1 MNIRALGRAGLAVV
15 LAGSLAACTTNM
27 ATGQKFFTTL
37 SPEQE
42 AQIGEEASPEMI
54 AEFGGKTP
62 SPELQAYIT
71 EVGMKL
77 AAQVEDPQFKQLK
90 WEYTLLDSP
99 VVNAFALPGGKVFI
113 TRGLADKLTSEAQLA
128 GVLGHETGHVSAQHT
143 ARRIGQATLL
153 NAGLAAA
160 GLAVGASGN
169 EAAQKYGQYAL
180 PALAVGG
187 NLYLLKFGRDEE
199 SQADYLG
206 MRYMAKAGWNPRA
219 QEQVMEVLKS
229 QEGGSSPPEFL
240 STHPIP
246 ATRIDDINSLLK
258 TKEFAGAGNLPF
270 NESQYQQRYLRVA
283 RTLPPPKQPA
293 PATEGQAQEKA
304 KQMNRQRQQGQQ
316 GSGQPAQG
324 MQAQN
329 RPPSRGSASGNDVV
343 GHPK

>member
-1 MNIRALGRAGLAVV
+1 MKIRAVWRAGLCVA
-15 LAGSLAACTTNM
+15 LAGTLAACTKNM
-27 ATGQKFFTTL
+27 ATGQSFFTTL

-62 SPELQAYIT
+62 SPELQQYIT
-71 EVGMKL
+71 EIGMKL
-77 AAQVEDPQFKQLK
+77 AAQVEDPQFKSLK

-143 ARRIGQATLL
+143 ARRIGQAAIL
-153 NAGLAAA
+153 NTSLAAV

-169 EAAQKYGQYAL
+169 ETAQKYGQYAL

-187 NLYLLKFGRDEE
+187 NVILLKFGRDEE

-206 MRYMAKAGWNPRA
+206 MRYMMKAGYNPRA
-219 QEQVMEVLKS
+219 QEQVMEILKS
-229 QEGGSSPPEFL
+229 EEGDSSPPEFL

-246 ATRIDDINSLLK
+246 ATRINDINNLLK
-258 TKEFAGAGNLPF
+258 SEEFSGGTNLPF
-270 NESQYQQRYLRVA
+270 DEPQYQQRYLRIA

-293 PATEGQAQEKA
+293 PTPEGQAQEKA
-304 KQMNRQRQQGQQ
+304 QQM
-316 GSGQPAQG
+316 SGQRRSRPAKPRPAAG
-324 MQAQN
+324 M
-329 RPPSRGSASGNDVV
+329 RPNGASGNQVI
-343 GHPK
+343 GRTAR

>member
-1 MNIRALGRAGLAVV
+1 MTIRAILRGGLAVL
-15 LAGSLAACTTNM
+15 LAGTLSACTKNM
-27 ATGQKFFTTL
+27 ATGQSFFTTL

-42 AQIGEEASPEMI
+42 AQIGEQASPEMI

-62 SPELQAYIT
+62 SPELQAYIS

-77 AAQVEDPQFKQLK
+77 ANQVEDPQFQKLK

-143 ARRIGQATLL
+143 ARRIGQSTLL

-169 EAAQKYGQYAL
+169 ETAQKYGQYAL

-206 MRYMAKAGWNPRA
+206 MRYMAKAGWNPKA

-246 ATRIDDINSLLK
+246 ATRIDDINRLLK
-258 TKEFAGAGNLPF
+258 TKEFSGSTNLPLK
-270 NESQYQQRYLRVA
+270 EQEYQQRYLRIA
-283 RTLPPPKQPA
+283 RTLPPPKQPPA
-293 PATEGQAQEKA
+293 PTEGQAQEKA
-304 KQMNRQRQQGQQ
+304 KQMNQQRQGQK
-316 GSGQPAQG
+316 PAQG
-324 MQAQN
+324 MQPQN
-329 RPPSRGSASGNDVV
+329 RGGSASGSDVV

>member
-1 MNIRALGRAGLAVV
+1 MNIRALGRVGLALA

-42 AQIGEEASPEMI
+42 AQIGEEASPQMI
-54 AEFGGKTP
+54 EEFGGKTP

-71 EVGMKL
+71 EVGTKL
-77 AAQVEDPQFKQLK
+77 VNQVEDPNFKKLK
-90 WEYTLLDSP
+90 WEFTLLDSP
-99 VVNAFALPGGKVFI
+99 VINAFALPGGKVFI

-128 GVLGHETGHVSAQHT
+128 GVLGHEAGHVTAQHT

-169 EAAQKYGQYAL
+169 ETAQKYGQYAL

-199 SQADYLG
+199 SQSDYLG
-206 MRYMAKAGWNPRA
+206 MRYMAKAGWNPKGQA
-219 QEQVMEVLKS
+219 QVMEVLKA
-229 QEGGSSPPEFL
+229 QEGGSRPPEFL

-246 ATRIDDINSLLK
+246 ATRIDDINRLLK
-258 TKEFAGAGNLPF
+258 SKEFAGTDSLPF
-270 NESQYQQRYLRVA
+270 KEQEYQQRYVRVA
-283 RTLPPPKQPA
+283 RTLPPAKQPPA
-293 PATEGQAQEKA
+293 PTEGQAQEKA
-304 KQMNRQRQQGQQ
+304 KQMNQQRQGGQK
-316 GSGQPAQG
+316 PAQG
-324 MQAQN
+324 MQPQG
-329 RPPSRGSASGNDVV
+329 RPQARSGGASGSDVV
-343 GHPK
+343 GRPQ

>member
-1 MNIRALGRAGLAVV
+1 MSIRALWRGGLAVV
-15 LAGSLAACTTNM
+15 LAGSLAACTTNQ
-27 ATGQKFFTTL
+27 ATGQRFFTTL
-37 SPEQE
+37 SREQE
-42 AQIGEEASPEMI
+42 AQIGEEASPQMI

-62 SPELQAYIT
+62 SAELQQYIS

-77 AAQVEDPQFKQLK
+77 AAQVEDPGFRSLK

-113 TRGLADKLTSEAQLA
+113 TRGLADKLSSEAQLA

-169 EAAQKYGQYAL
+169 ETAQKYGQYAL

-187 NLYLLKFGRDEE
+187 NLFLLKFGRDEE

-206 MRYMAKAGWNPRA
+206 MRYMAKAGYNPRA
-219 QEQVMEVLKS
+219 QEQVMEILKS

-240 STHPIP
+240 SSHPIP
-246 ATRIDDINSLLK
+246 ATRISDINNLLNS
-258 TKEFAGAGNLPF
+258 KEFSGASNLPF
-270 NESQYQQRYLRVA
+270 DEQQYQQRYLRIA

-293 PATEGQAQEKA
+293 PTPEGQAQEKA
-304 KQMNRQRQQGQQ
+304 KQMSGQRQSRPARPRPAEGMRPADTQGDQVI
-316 GSGQPAQG
+316 SRPA
-324 MQAQN
+324 
-329 RPPSRGSASGNDVV
+329 R
-343 GHPK
+343 